1 MKLEEF
7 KWLFNNLRNPGDIK
21 RLARRGYDRELLLV
35 IYNQKIVRTST
46 RMFYEVKNRSKSLL
60 RRWKRG
66 KSFIDIARE
75 ERFPPV
81 LVANLILK
89 ENNVPRKKYWK
100 YLCNPQEIKDRRLRE
115 ELGRVAKYDI
125 VYSPKAM
132 EDNYARGKLGEK
144 KINNWLQDREIPFE
158 TENDIKGKYP
168 KTPDFLLGKPIK
180 FNGSKRYWIES
191 KASFGSAE
199 EIRKNVRS
207 QLKPYKE
214 LFGDGIVIYW
224 FGYIDDLSHKIPQGV
239 LLADKRFFRDF
250 DRNA

>member
-89 ENNVPRKKYWK
+89 ENTKQT
-100 YLCNPQEIKDRRLRE
+100 LAL
-115 ELGRVAKYDI
+115 A
-125 VYSPKAM
+125 
-132 EDNYARGKLGEK
+132 
-144 KINNWLQDREIPFE
+144 
-158 TENDIKGKYP
+158 
-168 KTPDFLLGKPIK
+168 
-180 FNGSKRYWIES
+180 
-191 KASFGSAE
+191 
-199 EIRKNVRS
+199 
-207 QLKPYKE
+207 
-214 LFGDGIVIYW
+214 GIVKQIW
-224 FGYIDDLSHKIPQGV
+224 INDQSTNL
-239 LLADKRFFRDF
+239 
-250 DRNA
+250 